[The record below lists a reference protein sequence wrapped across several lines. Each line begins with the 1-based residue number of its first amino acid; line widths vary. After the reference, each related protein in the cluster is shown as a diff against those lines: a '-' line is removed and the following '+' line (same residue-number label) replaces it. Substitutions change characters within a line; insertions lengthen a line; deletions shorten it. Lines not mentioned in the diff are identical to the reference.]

1 MHAMDYREAVKSNE
15 IDLYMLM
22 QRELQDKPS
31 EKSKM
36 WNIYIYIYVY
46 VCVCVC
52 VCINATFCVKKT
64 FHLQIPLEVF

>member
-31 EKSKM
+31 EQSKM
-36 WNIYIYIYVY
+36 WNIYIYIYLY

-52 VCINATFCVKKT
+52 VCVCV
-64 FHLQIPLEVF
+64 